1 MLGVANTLMSFLHIL
16 NEKSDL
22 EGTAYIELLPGRY
35 TGKCWN
41 KGSLFLDEA
50 TFGFFE
56 KIVERSLP
64 EYDHYAFTEVS
75 STRWQ
80 PIIIRLKSLAEELSA
95 AQAPKDIPTDV
106 HFYFNDTE
114 QRFMKDFKVNTRLLQ
129 QVSTELAGWLEVTL
143 RHHES
148 VTILGL

>member
-1 MLGVANTLMSFLHIL
+1 MSFLRIL
-16 NEKSDL
+16 KDKSDL
-22 EGTAYIELLPGRY
+22 EGTAYIELLPGKY

-56 KIVERSLP
+56 KIVARSLP

-106 HFYFNDTE
+106 HFHFNDTE
-114 QRFMKDFKVNTRLLQ
+114 QRFKKNFKVNIRLLQ
-129 QVSTELAGWLEVTL
+129 QVATELAGWLEVTL
-143 RHHES
+143 RQQES

>member
-1 MLGVANTLMSFLHIL
+1 MTFLRIL
-16 NEKSDL
+16 KDKSNL
-22 EGTAYIELLPGRY
+22 EGAAYIELLPGKY
-35 TGKCWN
+35 TGQCWN

-56 KIVERSLP
+56 KIIERNLP
-64 EYDHYAFTEVS
+64 DYDHYTFTEVS

-80 PIIIRLKSLAEELSA
+80 PIIARLKSLARDMGLA
-95 AQAPKDIPTDV
+95 RALMDIPTDV

-114 QRFMKDFKVNTRLLQ
+114 QRFKKDFELNADLLR
-129 QVSTELAGWLEVTL
+129 QVSTELAGWLDATL
-143 RHHES
+143 KHHEA

>member
-1 MLGVANTLMSFLHIL
+1 MLGVANILMSFLHIL
-16 NEKSDL
+16 KEKSDL
-22 EGTAYIELLPGRY
+22 EGTAYIELLPGKY

-50 TFGFFE
+50 MFGFFE

-80 PIIIRLKSLAEELSA
+80 PIIVRFKSLAEELSSA
-95 AQAPKDIPTDV
+95 EASKDIPTDV
-106 HFYFNDTE
+106 HFYLKDTE
-114 QRFMKDFKVNTRLLQ
+114 QRFKKDFKLNTKLLE
-129 QVSTELAGWLEVTL
+129 QVATELADWLEVTL

-148 VTILGL
+148 VTILGF

>member
-1 MLGVANTLMSFLHIL
+1 MSFLRIL
-16 NEKSDL
+16 KYKSNL
-22 EGTAYIELLPGRY
+22 EGTAYIELLPGKY

-56 KIVERSLP
+56 KMIERNLP
-64 EYDHYAFTEVS
+64 EYDHYAFTEIS
-75 STRWQ
+75 SARWQ
-80 PIIIRLKSLAEELSA
+80 PIIVRLKSLAEELSSA
-95 AQAPKDIPTDV
+95 EAPKDIPTDV

-114 QRFMKDFKVNTRLLQ
+114 QRFKKDFKVNTQLLE
-129 QVSTELAGWLEVTL
+129 QVATELACWLEVTL
-143 RHHES
+143 RQHES

>member
-1 MLGVANTLMSFLHIL
+1 MSFLHIL
-16 NEKSDL
+16 KEKSDL
-22 EGTAYIELLPGRY
+22 EGTAYIELLPGKY

-80 PIIIRLKSLAEELSA
+80 PIIIRLKALAKELSSA
-95 AQAPKDIPTDV
+95 EALEDIPTDA

-129 QVSTELAGWLEVTL
+129 QVATELAGWLEVTL
-143 RHHES
+143 RQHES